1 MANPYQGLF
10 SGQGVN
16 SLGGVQQTMMREKN
30 QRIANA
36 MAQNA
41 AAGGN
46 YYSNLIA
53 KSNAQLGE
61 AAKGMMQ
68 GLAGGSLGNVGAK
81 VGPHPIIKGTEEGF
95 LRQALPQDPR
105 LSQAMKRD
113 TDRREILS
121 ELGKFT
127 EEGSDG
133 GSMMTEVEMRKG
145 HAMLLERGYVDEA
158 AKFLAQA
165 QNEVTIAAKK
175 NNALAALQKQANPD
189 DKLKFEGPVVK
200 DKNGNVWQTASTENG
215 KITRMLLT
223 GDPKATFNPDGAIV
237 INPNEVGKL
246 QANTSNDYIKSGVS
260 ARESL
265 PQAEELLRL
274 AKTLTGGGAAA
285 SLKEAAR
292 FFGVD
297 RMDAAKFRTESQMY
311 LVKNLKAIMGA
322 RPTDKDMEELK
333 DALNGESKTVAEN
346 VAILTKT
353 IERLKKESLAG
364 DYFAKNPAAT
374 LATFNNH
381 QKLQEME
388 RKKKAAAGVVVGP
401 PQSWEDLTK

>member
-68 GLAGGSLGNVGAK
+68 GLAGGSLGNVGST
-81 VGPHPIIKGTEEGF
+81 PENQEGF

-113 TDRREILS
+113 TDRREILA

-127 EEGSDG
+127 QKSSDG

-145 HAMLLERGYVDEA
+145 HAMLLEKGYVDEA
-158 AKFLAQA
+158 AKFLTQA
-165 QNEVTIAAKK
+165 QNEVLAGAKK
-175 NNALAALQKQANPD
+175 NNALAALQKQVNPD

-246 QANTSNDYIKSGVS
+246 QANTSNDYIKSGVA

-333 DALNGESKTVAEN
+333 AALNGESKTVAEN

-401 PQSWEDLTK
+401 PQSREDLTK

>member
-1 MANPYQGLF
+1 VLKP
-10 SGQGVN
+10 
-16 SLGGVQQTMMREKN
+16 
-30 QRIANA
+30 
-36 MAQNA
+36 AQ
-41 AAGGN
+41 
-46 YYSNLIA
+46 
-53 KSNAQLGE
+53 
-61 AAKGMMQ
+61 
-68 GLAGGSLGNVGAK
+68 
-81 VGPHPIIKGTEEGF
+81 EGF

-113 TDRREILS
+113 TDRREILG

-127 EEGSDG
+127 AAGSDG
-133 GSMMTEVEMRKG
+133 GSMMTEGEIRKG

-158 AKFLAQA
+158 AKFLTQA
-165 QNEVTIAAKK
+165 QNEVLAGAKK
-175 NNALAALQKQANPD
+175 NNALAALQKQVNPD

-274 AKTLTGGGAAA
+274 AKTLTGGGGAAA
-285 SLKEAAR
+285 LKEAAR

-333 DALNGESKTVAEN
+333 AALNGESKTVAEN

-374 LATFNNH
+374 LATFNNF
-381 QKLQEME
+381 QELE
-388 RKKKAAAGVVVGP
+388 SIKRKKETDAGVVVGEP
-401 PQSWEDLTK
+401 MKWEDIN